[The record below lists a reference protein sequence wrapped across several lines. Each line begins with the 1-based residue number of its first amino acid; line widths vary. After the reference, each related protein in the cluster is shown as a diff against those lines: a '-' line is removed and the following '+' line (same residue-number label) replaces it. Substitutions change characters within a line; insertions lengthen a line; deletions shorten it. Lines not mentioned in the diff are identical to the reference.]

1 MIYLDYS
8 WGSTEREKKEITYN
22 IEVDAMK
29 QYGSFEM
36 YCNNDSSYYAEGGLW
51 FKSGELVDYD
61 GIFSLPIL
69 IMSQLKEWGF
79 DVSEMQRLLSD

>member
-1 MIYLDYS
+1 MICLDYS
-8 WGSTEREKKEITYN
+8 WGSTEREKKEMTYN
-22 IEVDAMK
+22 IEVDTMK
-29 QYGSFEM
+29 QYGSFEI
-36 YCNNDSSYYAEGGLW
+36 YCDNDSRYYAEGGLW